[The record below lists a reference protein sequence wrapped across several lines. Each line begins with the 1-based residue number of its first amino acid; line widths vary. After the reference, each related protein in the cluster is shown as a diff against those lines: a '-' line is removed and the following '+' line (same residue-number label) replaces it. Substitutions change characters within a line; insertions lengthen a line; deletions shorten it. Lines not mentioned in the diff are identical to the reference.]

1 VPTESLEGKVA
12 AITWASSGIGE
23 ATAVALARAGAAVG
37 VGARRADR
45 LDALVKRIE
54 DEGGRAVAVE
64 ADVSDEEQARGFVGG
79 VNEQLGGFDILVNN
93 A

>member
-12 AITWASSGIGE
+12 AITGASSGIGE

-45 LDALVKRIE
+45 LEALVQRIE

-79 VNEQLGGFDILVNN
+79 VNEQLGGLDILVNN